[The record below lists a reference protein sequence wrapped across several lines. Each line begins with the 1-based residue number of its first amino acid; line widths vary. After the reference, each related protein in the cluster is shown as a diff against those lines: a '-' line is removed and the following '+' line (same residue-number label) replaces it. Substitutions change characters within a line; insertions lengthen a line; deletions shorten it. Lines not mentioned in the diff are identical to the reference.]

1 MAKTIKE
8 IKDEIQK
15 SLINF
20 ANEHGIENMDL
31 QVNIKT
37 KEVRNIM
44 GGVIETFLEAETEI
58 KINWH
63 EKGFYQRISRVD

>member
-58 KINWH
+58 KIN
-63 EKGFYQRISRVD
+63 

>member
-1 MAKTIKE
+1 MAKTIKG

-58 KINWH
+58 KIN
-63 EKGFYQRISRVD
+63 

>member
-44 GGVIETFLEAETEI
+44 GAVIETFLEAETEI
-58 KINWH
+58 KIN
-63 EKGFYQRISRVD
+63 

>member
-37 KEVRNIM
+37 KEVRNMM

-58 KINWH
+58 KIN
-63 EKGFYQRISRVD
+63 